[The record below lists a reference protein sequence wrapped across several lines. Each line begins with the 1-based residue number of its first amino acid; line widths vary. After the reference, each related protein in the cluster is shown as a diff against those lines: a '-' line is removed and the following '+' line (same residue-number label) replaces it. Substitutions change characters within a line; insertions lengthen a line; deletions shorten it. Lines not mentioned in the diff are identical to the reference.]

1 MLIVNFLYCALT
13 QRADFALSEK
23 LYKGNT
29 ITARHLLFSD
39 TYLASGFSA
48 LVAKERLEDIGI
60 SSLEELFAKNRVRAI
75 QDPEYKGIALGT
87 VANTNTYTEL
97 SLSNDKNIGRR
108 IYEWLYKE
116 EKKFVDSREKGI
128 QQVLE
133 KPFAL
138 IEVSSSLALRVH

>member
-1 MLIVNFLYCALT
+1 MLIANFLYYALT

-23 LYKGNT
+23 LYKGNH

-39 TYLASGFSA
+39 TYLSSGFSA
-48 LVAKERLEDIGI
+48 LVAKERLEDNGI
-60 SSLEELFAKNRVRAI
+60 NSLEELFTKNRIRAI
-75 QDPEYKGIALGT
+75 QDPEYKGIALGA
-87 VANTNTYTEL
+87 VSTNTYTEL

-116 EKKFVDSREKGI
+116 EKKFVESREKGI

-138 IEVSSSLALRVH
+138 IEVSCSVELKVH